1 MVEKIFVVCTMLHN
15 FMLSE
20 METQDSTH
28 RVGHGGPI
36 GSDGIWLQGPTV
48 RSPAGRGLDS
58 TLANQWVKRRHDLAE
73 HLEYS
78 KRCRK
83 STRCSA

>member
-1 MVEKIFVVCTMLHN
+1 
-15 FMLSE
+15 MLSE

-28 RVGHGGPI
+28 RVGRGGPI

-48 RSPAGRGLDS
+48 CPPVSRGSDS
-58 TLANQWVKRRHDLAE
+58 TLAKQWAKRRLDLAE

-78 KRCRK
+78 KRFRK